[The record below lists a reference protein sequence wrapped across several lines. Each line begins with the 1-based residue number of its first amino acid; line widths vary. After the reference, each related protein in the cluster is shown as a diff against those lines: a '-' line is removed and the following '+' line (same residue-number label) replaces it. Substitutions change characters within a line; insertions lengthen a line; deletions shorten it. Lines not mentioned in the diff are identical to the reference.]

1 MNLTTTIRRAFDR
14 PRHLASSVSR
24 AGRRSTALGALLL
37 AASTATVLATANT
50 PPEIISATVTPSTFK
65 EGDTVTLF
73 ATFTD
78 ADAADLHTVR
88 IRWHDGSPT
97 EQIQLPAGQT
107 SFEVKHTY
115 RDDQSKYS
123 GQNFVRFTVY
133 DRQTL
138 PGSPNDNGSGAGE
151 DLASVP
157 TTASNV
163 APSFVDRGITVT
175 KKGGGQVV
183 IEGDIVEPGSA
194 DQLQLTATWGD
205 PSAPGETACSLS
217 EGKGATR
224 HFTCEHAYRPNLQ
237 AKTYRVGLTVKDDDG
252 GLDQYQTTV
261 RLP

>member
-1 MNLTTTIRRAFDR
+1 MKLTTAIRRAFDR
-14 PRHLASSVSR
+14 SGHLSSSVSR

-50 PPEIISATVTPSTFK
+50 PPEITSATVTPSTFK
-65 EGDTVTLF
+65 EGDTVTLS
-73 ATFTD
+73 ATFAD

-88 IRWHDGSPT
+88 IRWHDGSRT

-107 SFEVKHTY
+107 SFQVKHTY

-123 GQNFVRFTVY
+123 GQNNVRFTVY
-133 DRQTL
+133 DRQTP
-138 PGSPNDNGSGAGE
+138 PGSPNDNGSGVGQ
-151 DLASVP
+151 DLESVP

-175 KKGGGQVV
+175 KKGGGNVV

-194 DQLQLTATWGD
+194 DQLQLTARWSD
-205 PSAPGETACSLS
+205 PTAPGATACNVSAG
-217 EGKGATR
+217 EGTSR
-224 HFTCEHAYRPNLQ
+224 RFSCEHAYRPNLQ
-237 AKTYRVGLTVKDDDG
+237 AKTYQVGLVVKDDDG